1 MARPCV
7 AVAYSGGRDSTALLH
22 ATLGAAEGLGLKVL
36 ALHVH
41 HGLQPAADAWLAHCR
56 ARCARWARAG
66 RPIAFDFERL
76 ADVPQPGDSIE
87 AWAREARYRALGD
100 MARRHGCALV
110 LIAHHRRDQ
119 AETVLLQALRGA
131 GVAGLSAMPVAADRD
146 GVTWHR
152 PWLAQPSHAIDA
164 YIRRHRLRHI
174 EDTSNADPRHA
185 RNRLRSAVWPALA
198 SAFPDA
204 EAALAASAAW
214 AQEARSCLDELALQ
228 DLARMQDEGGGFAIE
243 PWQAL
248 SPARRSNAL
257 RAWLGQRFGQG
268 APTAL
273 VQRLMD
279 ELPGRGAAQWPCG
292 PWLLRRYRGHLRC
305 DAAAAAAVALA
316 QPASRPHHETLCL
329 SRPGRYALAAW
340 AGSLVVE
347 AVESGGV
354 ASAWLAHAQLRP
366 RGGGE
371 RFQAGLGRPPR
382 SLRKQYQ
389 AVGVAAWERGGPLV
403 YSGGQL
409 VFAPG
414 LGLDARVLALPGQP
428 QLRLEWQAD
437 APAGEAEAARR
448 RR

>member
-1 MARPCV
+1 MAPACV

-22 ATLGAAEGLGLKVL
+22 ATLAAAEPLGLQVL

-56 ARCARWARAG
+56 ARCARWARAS
-66 RPIAFDFERL
+66 RPIGFDFVRL
-76 ADVPQPGDSIE
+76 ADSPQRGDSIE
-87 AWAREARYRALGD
+87 AWARGARYRALGD
-100 MARRHGCALV
+100 MAQRHGCS
-110 LIAHHRRDQ
+110 LILLAHHRRDQ

-131 GVAGLSAMPVAADRD
+131 GLAGLSAMPVAAVRD
-146 GVTWHR
+146 GVTWQR
-152 PWLAQPSHAIDA
+152 PWLTQPSHAIDA
-164 YIRRHRLRHI
+164 YVRRHRLHHI

-185 RNRLRSAVWPALA
+185 RNRLRSAVWPALVD
-198 SAFPDA
+198 AFPGA

-214 AQEARSCLDELALQ
+214 AQQARACLDELALQ
-228 DLARMQDEGGGFAIE
+228 DLVCMHDQGDGLALE
-243 PWQAL
+243 PWQTL

-257 RAWLGQRFGQG
+257 RAWLALQFGQG
-268 APTAL
+268 APATL

-279 ELPGRGAAQWPCG
+279 ELPGRGTAQWPCG

-305 DAAAAAAVALA
+305 DTAAAPALG
-316 QPASRPHHETLCL
+316 PSASRPQHETICL
-329 SRPGRYALAAW
+329 SRPGRYATPAW

-354 ASAWLAHAQLRP
+354 ASAWLAHAEFRP
-366 RGGGE
+366 REGGE

-382 SLRKQYQ
+382 SLKKQYQ
-389 AVGVAAWERGGPLV
+389 ALGIAARERGGPLV

-409 VFAPG
+409 IFAPG

-428 QLRLEWQAD
+428 QLRLEWQPD
-437 APAGEAEAARR
+437 AAGGKAGAAGPRR
-448 RR
+448 

>member
-22 ATLGAAEGLGLKVL
+22 ATLAAAEAVGLQVL

-76 ADVPQPGDSIE
+76 ADGPQPGDSIE
-87 AWAREARYRALGD
+87 AWAREARYRALGA
-100 MARRHGCALV
+100 MARRHGCALI
-110 LIAHHRRDQ
+110 LLAHHRRDQ

-131 GVAGLSAMPVAADRD
+131 GLAGLSAMPVAADRD
-146 GVTWHR
+146 GVTWQR

-185 RNRLRSAVWPALA
+185 RNRLRSAVWPALVD
-198 SAFPDA
+198 AFPGA

-214 AQEARSCLDELALQ
+214 AQQARSCLDELALE
-228 DLARMQDEGGGFAIE
+228 DLARTQDGPGLALDA
-243 PWQAL
+243 WQAL
-248 SPARRSNAL
+248 STARRSNAL
-257 RAWLGQRFGQG
+257 RAWLAQQFGHG
-268 APTAL
+268 APAAL
-273 VQRLMD
+273 VQRLMN
-279 ELPGRGAAQWPCG
+279 ELPGPGAAQWRSG
-292 PWLLRRYRGHLRC
+292 TWLLRRYRGHLRC
-305 DAAAAAAVALA
+305 DAATPEALA
-316 QPASRPHHETLCL
+316 QPASPPQHETLCL
-329 SRPGRYALAAW
+329 SRPGRYPMPAW
-340 AGSLVVE
+340 AGSLR
-347 AVESGGV
+347 VESVDAGGV
-354 ASAWLAHAQLRP
+354 ACAWLAHAQLRP
-366 RGGGE
+366 REGGE

-382 SLRKQYQ
+382 SLKKQYQ
-389 AVGVAAWERGGPLV
+389 AAGVAAHERGGPLV

-428 QLRLEWQAD
+428 QMRLAWQAD
-437 APAGEAEAARR
+437 APACEAEAARPR
-448 RR
+448 R